1 MLSLSPPGGAA
12 DDLEGTNGVAVGDST
27 VSTDLAGSEGR
38 SMPAEEEESTGKPEG
53 ISATGDS
60 LDSSCPVSPFNR
72 TASAFRPF
80 RWRRFAFNFESVAG
94 DSESVAGD
102 SERVAGDLERVAGA
116 SSAYFV
122 VPGRLA
128 FNFVVSGDL
137 ERVAGDLRRMAGA
150 GRDLLP
156 CGVIEK
162 FTTSPFKLKVVI
174 Q

>member
-1 MLSLSPPGGAA
+1 MFHTQGVLSKTALV
-12 DDLEGTNGVAVGDST
+12 LQGTGRLAVGIT
-27 VSTDLAGSEGR
+27 QWV
-38 SMPAEEEESTGKPEG
+38 
-53 ISATGDS
+53 
-60 LDSSCPVSPFNR
+60 VFH
-72 TASAFRPF
+72 FVV
-80 RWRRFAFNFESVAG
+80 VAG
-94 DSESVAGD
+94 DLERVAGD

-156 CGVIEK
+156 CGVIKK
-162 FTTSPFKLKVVI
+162 FTTSPFMLKVVL

>member
-1 MLSLSPPGGAA
+1 MHKVIICMFHTQGVQNKALVLQ
-12 DDLEGTNGVAVGDST
+12 GTGRLAVGIT
-27 VSTDLAGSEGR
+27 QWV
-38 SMPAEEEESTGKPEG
+38 
-53 ISATGDS
+53 
-60 LDSSCPVSPFNR
+60 VFH
-72 TASAFRPF
+72 FVV
-80 RWRRFAFNFESVAG
+80 VAG
-94 DSESVAGD
+94 DLERVAGD